1 MDWQAL
7 RHNMVAE
14 QLAGRGITDSRVLD
28 AMRHIPRHIF
38 VPEEHQPLAYDDTP
52 LPIGEHQTISQPF
65 MVALM
70 SQLLALDGH
79 ERVLE
84 IGTGCGYQTAILGYL
99 AKFVYSIERI
109 STLAHHAETH
119 LQTLNIHNVMIM
131 IGDGSYGLPDKSP
144 YEGIIVTAVAPQIP
158 RPLVSQLSRTG
169 GRLIIPVGVGD
180 KQELVMIQ
188 RQGDEYTQ
196 TKITPVRFVPLIG
209 KFGFQPPEDS

>member
-7 RHNMVAE
+7 RHNMVND
-14 QLAGRGITDSRVLD
+14 QLTGRGISDPRVLD

-38 VPEEHQPLAYDDTP
+38 VPEEHQHLAYDDTP
-52 LPIGEHQTISQPF
+52 LPIGDNQTISQPF

-70 SQLLALDGH
+70 SQLLALNGH

-99 AKFVYSIERI
+99 AKFVYSVERI
-109 STLAHHAETH
+109 STLAQRAEIH
-119 LQTLNIHNVMIM
+119 LQSLNINNVTII
-131 IGDGSYGLPDKSP
+131 IGDGSYGLPDKCP

-158 RPLVSQLSRTG
+158 RPLVSQLSRGG
-169 GRLIIPVGVGD
+169 GRLIIPIGSGN
-180 KQELVMIQ
+180 KQELVLIQ
-188 RQGDEYTQ
+188 RQEDNYTQ

-209 KFGFQPPEDS
+209 KFGFQPPDK

>member
-1 MDWQAL
+1 LDWQAL

-28 AMRHIPRHIF
+28 AMRHVPRHIF
-38 VPEEHQPLAYDDTP
+38 VPEEHQHLAYEDTP
-52 LPIGEHQTISQPF
+52 LPIGDHQTISQPF

-109 STLAHHAETH
+109 PSLAGMAYEH
-119 LQTLNIHNVMIM
+119 LKALNITNVHI
-131 IGDGSYGLPDKSP
+131 IIADGSYGLPDKCP
-144 YEGIIVTAVAPQIP
+144 YEGIMVTAVAPQVP
-158 RPLVSQLSRTG
+158 RPLVSQLSRAG
-169 GRLIIPVGVGD
+169 GRLVIPIGRGD
-180 KQELVMIQ
+180 KQELMLIQ
-188 RQGDEYTQ
+188 RQGDQYTQ
-196 TKITPVRFVPLIG
+196 NKITPVRFVPLIG
-209 KFGFQPPEDS
+209 KFGFQPPED

>member
-28 AMRHIPRHIF
+28 AMRHVPRHIF

-52 LPIGEHQTISQPF
+52 LPIGEQQTISQPF

-109 STLAHHAETH
+109 STLAHRAEIH
-119 LQTLNIHNVMIM
+119 LQSLNITNVTII

-158 RPLVSQLSRTG
+158 RPLVAQLSRGG

-180 KQELVMIQ
+180 KQELVLIQ

-209 KFGFQPPEDS
+209 KFGFQPPKE

>member
-38 VPEEHQPLAYDDTP
+38 VPEEYQPLAYDDTP
-52 LPIGEHQTISQPF
+52 LPIGDHQTISQPF

-109 STLAHHAETH
+109 SALAHRAETH
-119 LQTLNIHNVMIM
+119 LHSLNINNVTII
-131 IGDGSYGLPDKSP
+131 IGDGSYGLPDKCP

-158 RPLVSQLSRTG
+158 RPLVSQLSRMG
-169 GRLIIPVGVGD
+169 GRLVIPVGIGD

-209 KFGFQPPEDS
+209 KFGFQPPDE

>member
-7 RHNMVAE
+7 RHNMVDE

-38 VPEEHQPLAYDDTP
+38 VPEEYQHLAYEDTP
-52 LPIGEHQTISQPF
+52 LPIGDHQTISQPF

-109 STLAHHAETH
+109 PTLAHHAETH
-119 LQTLNIHNVMIM
+119 LHTLNIRNVSII

-180 KQELVMIQ
+180 KQELVRIQ
-188 RQGDEYTQ
+188 RQDDEYTQ

-209 KFGFQPPEDS
+209 KFGFQPPEG